1 MMDGVQTMIYTV
13 HSVHIYIYIFACCYV
28 IRSLVEIFNQ
38 SLCKML
44 KNDENFLTLCSHSVK
59 FLANLEWF
67 HTRIDV

>member
-13 HSVHIYIYIFACCYV
+13 HSVHIYIYICCYV
-28 IRSLVEIFNQ
+28 IRSLVKFLIN
-38 SLCKML
+38 LYAML
-44 KNDENFLTLCSHSVK
+44 KNDENFLTLCTHSVK